1 MKQYTFT
8 VKLKSS
14 MDVKDILWAFTH
26 KIKDAFRITSITF
39 DEISDRP
46 TTIEHHGGV
55 ESKEPEPYTKEQ
67 KDWMYNKIP
76 ERY

>member
-26 KIKDAFRITSITF
+26 KLKDAFKITSITF

-55 ESKEPEPYTKEQ
+55 ESEYYSP
-67 KDWMYNKIP
+67 DLDDVDHNYNNIP

>member
-1 MKQYTFT
+1 MKTYKFT
-8 VKLKSS
+8 VGVQSS

-26 KIKDAFRITSITF
+26 KLKDAFKVTSITF
-39 DEISDRP
+39 DEVSDRP